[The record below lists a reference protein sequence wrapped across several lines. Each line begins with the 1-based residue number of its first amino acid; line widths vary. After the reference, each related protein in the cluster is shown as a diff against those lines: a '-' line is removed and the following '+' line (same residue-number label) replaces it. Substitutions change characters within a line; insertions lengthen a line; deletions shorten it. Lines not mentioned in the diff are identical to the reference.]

1 MLELI
6 LYKLIEMLLHFEFS
20 PYVITWPCHNY
31 LLKFYCYNSS
41 TMVSN
46 IPLKLIK
53 IGNSKG
59 VIMPKKVL
67 KALNSEKNYF
77 LELKELS

>member
-1 MLELI
+1 
-6 LYKLIEMLLHFEFS
+6 
-20 PYVITWPCHNY
+20 
-31 LLKFYCYNSS
+31 
-41 TMVSN
+41 MVSN